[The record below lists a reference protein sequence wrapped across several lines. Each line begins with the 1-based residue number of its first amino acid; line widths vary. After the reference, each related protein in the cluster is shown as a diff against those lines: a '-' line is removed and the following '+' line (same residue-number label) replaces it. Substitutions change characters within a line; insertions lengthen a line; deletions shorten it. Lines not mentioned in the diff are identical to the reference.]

1 MRNYCPYVEKN
12 EKKQK
17 YKYIIVKMELFFF
30 FFVYVARRL
39 IDVQG
44 YEQKIVTH
52 KRYKNEYK
60 DYLLVIIE

>member
-1 MRNYCPYVEKN
+1 MRL
-12 EKKQK
+12 
-17 YKYIIVKMELFFF
+17 IF